1 MDEKQ
6 LILITGATGYIG
18 GRLIPRLL
26 EKGYRIRC
34 LVRDPSRL
42 IGRPWERQ
50 VELVIGDALDP
61 ECLPSAVKDVKLAYY
76 LIHSMKSGRDFK
88 ERDIQAAANFGKAAR
103 EAGVGRIIYL
113 GGLGDPESQLS
124 IHLRSRQTTGEALRQ
139 FGVPVCELRAPVI
152 IGSGSLSFEIMRYLT
167 ERVPIIVCPRL
178 VYNRIQPIAVA
189 DVLNYLLAAL
199 DTPESADQIIEIGGA
214 DVLTYKDMMLGY
226 AKARGLKRV
235 LIPIPVPNLLLF
247 TNWFFFDSPIPSSI
261 ARPLIE
267 GLKNESIV
275 RSNTAQQFF
284 PNIHPMSYDNA
295 VEIALDQLEAGL
307 VETAWTD
314 ALINSQ
320 GDIPPKIMESVE
332 GMIMENRQLLIDTP
346 APVVF
351 RTVSGLGGNR
361 GWLYLNWVWQ
371 VRGMIDILFGGVG
384 LRRGRR
390 DPVEVRCGDA
400 VDFWRVEAIEPD
412 RLLRFRAEMKVPG
425 RAWLQFQVHP
435 HSSDK
440 SVLQQTAYFAP
451 KGLGGVLYWYLLYPV
466 HTFIFSGMIH
476 KIAEQAIINHA
487 VEQKIN
493 HEMDIV

>member
-1 MDEKQ
+1 MDDKP

-26 EKGYRIRC
+26 DKGYRIRC
-34 LVRDPSRL
+34 LVRDPVRL
-42 IGRPWERQ
+42 HGRAWERE
-50 VELVIGDALDP
+50 VEIVIGDALMP
-61 ECLPSAVKDVKLAYY
+61 ESLASAVKDVKLAYY
-76 LIHSMKSGRDFK
+76 LIHSMKSGSDFK

-103 EAGVGRIIYL
+103 EAGVERIIYL
-113 GGLGDPESQLS
+113 GGLGDPESHLS
-124 IHLRSRQTTGEALRQ
+124 IHLRSRQTSGEALRQ

-167 ERVPIIVCPRL
+167 ERLPIIVCPRL
-178 VYNRIQPIAVA
+178 VYNRIQPIAIA
-189 DVLNYLLAAL
+189 DILDYLMTAL
-199 DTPESADQIIEIGGA
+199 DTPESANKIIEIGGS
-214 DVLTYKDMMLGY
+214 DILTYKDMMLGY
-226 AKARGLKRV
+226 AKARDLKRV

-275 RSNTAQQFF
+275 RSDNARLIF
-284 PNIHPMSYDNA
+284 PNIHPMSYEKA
-295 VEIALDQLEAGL
+295 VKIALDQLEAGL
-307 VETAWTD
+307 VETAWSD

-332 GMIMENRQLLIDTP
+332 GMIMENRQLMVDAP
-346 APVVF
+346 APVIF
-351 RTVSGLGGNR
+351 RTVTGLGGNR
-361 GWLYLNWVWQ
+361 GWLYLNWIWQ
-371 VRGMIDILFGGVG
+371 IRGMIDILFGGVG

-390 DPVEVRCGDA
+390 DPNDVRCGDA

-412 RLLRFRAEMKVPG
+412 RLLRLRAEMKVPG

-435 HSSDK
+435 YSSDK

-476 KIAEQAIINHA
+476 KIAETAIANN
-487 VEQKIN
+487 VGEQ
-493 HEMDIV
+493 